1 MTGFIVLF
9 RIFIVIGVIGFIIF
23 IASKNSAKKGKPI
36 GTLDDIEKE
45 SIEIINKKNEIR
57 GVTEQTQDQI
67 NNINKNLNS

>member
-9 RIFIVIGVIGFIIF
+9 RIFIVIGVIGFILF
-23 IASKNSAKKGKPI
+23 MVSKNHAKKSKPV
-36 GTLDDIEKE
+36 GSLDDIEKE

-57 GVTEQTQDQI
+57 GVTEQTQEQI